1 MSIESQRRP
10 QSRAP
15 QAPDE
20 TSGIIMMLGL
30 LAIFCVLAILFV

>member
-1 MSIESQRRP
+1 MSIESQQRAQGRAS
-10 QSRAP
+10 QS
-15 QAPDE
+15 PDE

>member
-1 MSIESQRRP
+1 MSIESQRP
-10 QSRAP
+10 AQSRATD
-15 QAPDE
+15 APEE